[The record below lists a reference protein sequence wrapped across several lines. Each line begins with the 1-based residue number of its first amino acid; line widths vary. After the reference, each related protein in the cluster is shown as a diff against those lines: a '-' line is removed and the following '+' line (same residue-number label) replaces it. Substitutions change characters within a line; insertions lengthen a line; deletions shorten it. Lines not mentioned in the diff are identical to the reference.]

1 MSGSSTPTTDEPRM
15 RITRTVAIIKN
26 HALKYRLTIERR
38 IEEAGFEIVKE
49 RQMEFA
55 DNSDKEFLDELF
67 GIDSDSLFEGPVW
80 VYVLER
86 RRAVEVWKTLMGEPD
101 PVKARESSPNS
112 LRALF
117 GITSAQNA
125 VMGSPNTDTAEEQI
139 SCLFQS
145 SPPFPPHDPEDD
157 DLIDG
162 LHNQMGYNS
171 LHHEGEHHNNHN
183 SNNLSASASNDE
195 DEDWQSQETTVLS
208 PSSSQLSSSAHLTSP
223 ASSTTTNITRS
234 PFSSLS
240 KKTGGNPTPTLVP
253 FKARPVPKTT
263 LVPDISPRT
272 TRAASLRAGIA
283 FPQSPSR
290 AATTNG
296 NGGVNGGRGGDR
308 PSSGTS
314 TPINGTPER
323 IRRQRTKEE
332 QKQAFMDVPGHK
344 RSTVIHVASTAAPA
358 IAPRMSRAASLRLG
372 LKVESPAPRM
382 RSSRSDGSAAGTGLG
397 ARSGLGSGLG
407 AGAGAGEGRTS
418 RPASMIFEGVP
429 GHKRRETIAVA
440 SVQAPTVA
448 PRTNKSAEL
457 RAKKDGAAPPPS
469 SFMFRGPTAPKTP
482 GGLGLSRPSSSLGS
496 SRPAS
501 SLSRSTSSLGVN
513 GNGNGTTPNTQATTG
528 VVKAPSIEPRLNRSA
543 MLRAKAGGTGASPV
557 AAANRRRSMFV

>member
-1 MSGSSTPTTDEPRM
+1 MQPNP
-15 RITRTVAIIKN
+15 
-26 HALKYRLTIERR
+26 LTLYNSPQ
-38 IEEAGFEIVKE
+38 IVKE

-86 RRAVEVWKTLMGEPD
+86 RRAVEVWKSLMGEPD

-162 LHNQMGYNS
+162 LHNQMGYNT
-171 LHHEGEHHNNHN
+171 LNHHEEHHNN
-183 SNNLSASASNDE
+183 NNLSASNDE
-195 DEDWQSQETTVLS
+195 DEDGDEDWQSRETTVLS

-240 KKTGGNPTPTLVP
+240 KKTGGPIPALVP

-272 TRAASLRAGIA
+272 TRAAILIPRIERHVRMEKLRQQSALRALEVQIGIRPPIDLREHIA
-283 FPQSPSR
+283 LPLRLLRRLPQSCLLLLPLLLLR
-290 AATTNG
+290 
-296 NGGVNGGRGGDR
+296 VL
-308 PSSGTS
+308 
-314 TPINGTPER
+314 
-323 IRRQRTKEE
+323 
-332 QKQAFMDVPGHK
+332 
-344 RSTVIHVASTAAPA
+344 STV
-358 IAPRMSRAASLRLG
+358 L
-372 LKVESPAPRM
+372 
-382 RSSRSDGSAAGTGLG
+382 
-397 ARSGLGSGLG
+397 
-407 AGAGAGEGRTS
+407 
-418 RPASMIFEGVP
+418 
-429 GHKRRETIAVA
+429 
-440 SVQAPTVA
+440 
-448 PRTNKSAEL
+448 
-457 RAKKDGAAPPPS
+457 
-469 SFMFRGPTAPKTP
+469 
-482 GGLGLSRPSSSLGS
+482 
-496 SRPAS
+496 
-501 SLSRSTSSLGVN
+501 
-513 GNGNGTTPNTQATTG
+513 
-528 VVKAPSIEPRLNRSA
+528 
-543 MLRAKAGGTGASPV
+543 
-557 AAANRRRSMFV
+557 